1 MGYWARATLTV
12 VAVLGLLA
20 AAWTVRNI
28 LMLVLVATVL
38 AVGLDPQVRWLQRR
52 RLSRSWAVTIIGLL
66 GVGFLALFAWL
77 VIPQAVRQAHDLA
90 RDFPGYLDRLR
101 TSTGTLGTLEAK
113 YHLSERLQQASSR
126 LPDLAVGKIPSITA
140 GAGSVIAN
148 TLTVAVLTIYFLL
161 GLERGHSAAQKIVA
175 GEHTDRNIRILDES
189 LERIGG
195 YVSGNI
201 FISIIAGTLAFIVLE
216 ILGVPFAAAL
226 GVWVAIADLIPG
238 VGAMLGAVV
247 CVIVALF
254 SSVGDG
260 IAVAVYF
267 IVYQRV
273 ENYLILPKVMTKA
286 IDLSAPT
293 VIITLLIGSSLAGLG
308 GRSDRAPDR
317 GRPQGHR
324 PRTLARR
331 HFYRSGRLRRLT
343 FVKDG
348 ESSWAYAECTHR
360 EGRLGACRRSRDS
373 RRRPPT
379 TGGPTIRS
387 SAAMSARS
395 CFPVSRSAGAGT
407 SGA

>member
-1 MGYWARATLTV
+1 MTQDRHPGMGYWARATLTV
-12 VAVLGLLA
+12 VAVLALLA
-20 AAWTVRNI
+20 AAWSVRNI

-52 RLSRSWAVTIIGLL
+52 HVSRAWAVAIIGLL
-66 GVGFLALFAWL
+66 GVGFLAVFAWL
-77 VIPQAVRQAHDLA
+77 VIPQAVRQTQELA

-101 TSTGTLGTLEAK
+101 TSTGTLGTIEAK
-113 YHLSERLQQASSR
+113 YHLSQRLQQASSQ
-126 LPDLAVGKIPSITA
+126 LPDLAIGKIPSITA

-161 GLERGHSAAQKIVA
+161 GLERGHSAGQRIVA
-175 GEHTDRNIRILDES
+175 GEHADRNSRILDES

-201 FISIIAGTLAFIVLE
+201 FISIIAGTLAFFVLE

-226 GVWVAIADLIPG
+226 AVWVAIADLIPG

-273 ENYLILPKVMTKA
+273 ENYLILPRVMTKA
-286 IDLSAPT
+286 IDLSAPA
-293 VIITLLIGSSLAGLG
+293 VIITLLIGSSLAGL
-308 GRSDRAPDR
+308 
-317 GRPQGHR
+317 
-324 PRTLARR
+324 
-331 HFYRSGRLRRLT
+331 
-343 FVKDG
+343 
-348 ESSWAYAECTHR
+348 
-360 EGRLGACRRSRDS
+360 
-373 RRRPPT
+373 
-379 TGGPTIRS
+379 
-387 SAAMSARS
+387 
-395 CFPVSRSAGAGT
+395 AGALIALPIAAALKVVVRELWPRVAPTATADSAT
-407 SGA
+407 SGAGGA

>member
-1 MGYWARATLTV
+1 MPDDRYPGMGYWARATLTV
-12 VAVLGLLA
+12 VAVLALLA
-20 AAWTVRNI
+20 AAWSVRNI
-28 LMLVLVATVL
+28 LILVLVATVL

-52 RLSRSWAVTIIGLL
+52 RVSRAWAVTIIALL

-90 RDFPGYLDRLR
+90 RDFPAYLDRLR

-126 LPDLAVGKIPSITA
+126 LPNLAIGKIPSITA
-140 GAGSVIAN
+140 GAGSVIVN
-148 TLTVAVLTIYFLL
+148 TLTIVVLTIYFLL
-161 GLERGHSAAQKIVA
+161 GLERGHSAAQTIVA
-175 GEHTDRNIRILDES
+175 GEHADRNSRILDES

-201 FISIIAGTLAFIVLE
+201 FVSIIAGTLAFIVLE

-226 GVWVAIADLIPG
+226 AIWVAIADLIPG

-273 ENYLILPKVMTKA
+273 ENYLILPRVMTKA

-293 VIITLLIGSSLAGLG
+293 VIITLLIGSSLAGLAGALIALPIAAALKVIVRELRPG
-308 GRSDRAPDR
+308 GA
-317 GRPQGHR
+317 
-324 PRTLARR
+324 
-331 HFYRSGRLRRLT
+331 
-343 FVKDG
+343 
-348 ESSWAYAECTHR
+348 
-360 EGRLGACRRSRDS
+360 
-373 RRRPPT
+373 PT
-379 TGGPTIRS
+379 TAAG
-387 SAAMSARS
+387 SA
-395 CFPVSRSAGAGT
+395 T
-407 SGA
+407 SGAGEA